1 MIAYDI
7 FLLAPCVSDAYAM
20 DFLCCSRERREER
33 RSLSGPPRFLP
44 LPPRVRHTFRT
55 RVPKSTDRED
65 PYEKEVLNAAK
76 KSRREIS

>member
-1 MIAYDI
+1 MIAYDV
-7 FLLAPCVSDAYAM
+7 FLLAACVSDAYAI

-44 LPPRVRHTFRT
+44 PSPRLRHTFRM
-55 RVPKSTDRED
+55 RVLEPTGRED
-65 PYEKEVLNAAK
+65 HHEKEVSSAAK